1 MPVVRAP
8 VLNAVSVW
16 ALTAPVAPKAK
27 AATIESVTRMRI
39 VLFSRCE
46 ALPSPRCRTV
56 GPAPNIG
63 CSVSDGRHAADTQG
77 PMRFNLRHA
86 QKAEADRGGNSR
98 HDREGREDPA
108 RLRRFRARVHA
119 PGNARLSGELGC
131 SGNTE
136 CRHLGD
142 ELRAGV

>member
-1 MPVVRAP
+1 MFSGQSWVEPIVYVYSFPSALYRHCLVMPVVRSP

-77 PMRFNLRHA
+77 PM
-86 QKAEADRGGNSR
+86 
-98 HDREGREDPA
+98 
-108 RLRRFRARVHA
+108 
-119 PGNARLSGELGC
+119 
-131 SGNTE
+131 
-136 CRHLGD
+136 
-142 ELRAGV
+142 